1 VISDGHR
8 HRPVDEGRH
17 ARWTFDS
24 IVESIVE
31 SIVRS
36 IIDSIIR

>member
-1 VISDGHR
+1 VISDGLDL
-8 HRPVDEGRH
+8 RPVDEGRH

-24 IVESIVE
+24 IVD

-36 IIDSIIR
+36 IIR